1 MIKIKFFILF
11 SLVIFGCQQKPTRVS
26 EESAQVFDS
35 RVVLIDTRSAL
46 NYESF
51 HIEGSENLLVDD
63 FLILKNP
70 KSKARIFDPDLAQT
84 VERLAHKGI
93 HPSKFVMLIGDKEDS
108 IENKKWKWLLS
119 YLEISQIKTISIDE
133 VRKMKN
139 PKWKKADRMPSW
151 KLLTSEDFQNDL
163 IKNKIP
169 RCFSVRIT
177 KWDSKRCF

>member
-1 MIKIKFFILF
+1 MIKIIFFILL
-11 SLVIFGCQQKPTRVS
+11 SLVILSCQQKPTRIS

-70 KSKARIFDPDLAQT
+70 KSKTRIFDPDLLQT
-84 VERLAHKGI
+84 VERLAKKGI
-93 HPSKFVMLIGDKEDS
+93 HPSKFVLLIGDKEDS
-108 IENKKWKWLLS
+108 IDNKKWKWLLS
-119 YLEISQIKTISIDE
+119 YLEISQIKTTSIDD

-139 PKWKKADRMPSW
+139 PKWKKADSQKPW

-169 RCFSVRIT
+169 RCFSKKIT
-177 KWDSKRCF
+177 QWDSKKCF

>member
-1 MIKIKFFILF
+1 MKISFLF
-11 SLVIFGCQQKPTRVS
+11 LLSLVILSCQPKPTRVS

-63 FLILKNP
+63 FLILQNP
-70 KSKARIFDPDLAQT
+70 KSKTRIFDPDLAQT
-84 VERLAHKGI
+84 VERLAKKGI
-93 HPSKFVMLIGDKEDS
+93 HPSKFIVLIGDKEDS

-169 RCFSVRIT
+169 RCFSVKIT

>member
-1 MIKIKFFILF
+1 MIRKFLLAFLG
-11 SLVIFGCQQKPTRVS
+11 LIFLGCQPKPTRVS
-26 EESAQVFDS
+26 EESAQVFDA

-63 FLILKNP
+63 FLILQNP
-70 KSKARIFDPDLAQT
+70 KSKTRIFDPDLKQT

-108 IENKKWKWLLS
+108 IDNKKWKWLLS

-139 PKWKKADRMPSW
+139 PKWKKADSEKPW

-169 RCFSVRIT
+169 RCFSKKIT
-177 KWDSKRCF
+177 QWDSKRCF

>member
-1 MIKIKFFILF
+1 MIKNSFLLLL
-11 SLVIFGCQQKPTRVS
+11 SLVILSCQQKPTRIS
-26 EESAQVFDS
+26 EESAQVFDA

-51 HIEGSENLLVDD
+51 HIEGSENLLVED
-63 FLILKNP
+63 FLILQNP
-70 KSKARIFDPDLAQT
+70 KSKIRIFDPDLAQT
-84 VERLAHKGI
+84 VERLAKKGI
-93 HPSKFVMLIGDKEDS
+93 HPSKFIVLIGDKEDS
-108 IENKKWKWLLS
+108 IDNKKWKWLLS
-119 YLEISQIKTISIDE
+119 YLEISQIKTTSIDE

-169 RCFSVRIT
+169 RCFSVKIT